1 MFQFPL
7 GRQRWHGVA
16 WALLLAGL
24 LLLGVACTSNKS
36 DDEVQVAVGRNL
48 YLANCAACHGQQGE
62 GAPNWQMPL
71 PDGRYQPPP
80 HDSTGHTWHHGDL
93 LLFGYVKEG
102 AASLQ
107 IQGFVSG
114 LPAFGQTRSDDEIKA
129 VLLYLKSLWGTKE
142 RSFQAEVSEQE
153 PSP

>member
-1 MFQFPL
+1 MSR
-7 GRQRWHGVA
+7 RQA
-16 WALLLAGL
+16 WASLLAGL

-36 DDEVQVAVGRNL
+36 GDVAQVEVGKQL

-71 PDGRYQPPP
+71 PDGRYLPPP
-80 HDSTGHTWHHGDL
+80 HDTTGHTWHHGDR

-102 AASLQ
+102 GASLQ

-114 LPAFGQTRSDDEIKA
+114 MPAFGQMLSDDEIKA
-129 VLLYLKSLWGTKE
+129 VLLYLKSLWGPRE
-142 RSFQAEVSEQE
+142 RAFQAEVSKQE
-153 PSP
+153 SSQ